1 MMGTQPAPVPPFPQG
16 SAPATNFVNSQS
28 AMAMSSSASEQF
40 VSAMAENSDPDRKG
54 THNRSVSEPDF
65 KRQQVVQLFCYKA
78 YNILYRVA

>member
-40 VSAMAENSDPDRKG
+40 VSAMAENDPDRKG

-78 YNILYRVA
+78 YNFLYRVA